1 MHDGETTSTFD
12 SFEFKSGDKKD
23 VVKRILLEGESS
35 SNQEKMEALLR
46 IAFRLRN
53 NLYHGEKEVS
63 KLYDQNENFKQLLIQ
78 ARALLVRQHAID
90 IYSYNHVIF

>member
-1 MHDGETTSTFD
+1 M
-12 SFEFKSGDKKD
+12 
-23 VVKRILLEGESS
+23 EGESS

-63 KLYDQNENFKQLLIQ
+63 KLYDQNENFKQINRLLM
-78 ARALLVRQHAID
+78 ALID
-90 IYSYNHVIF
+90 AKGLPHD